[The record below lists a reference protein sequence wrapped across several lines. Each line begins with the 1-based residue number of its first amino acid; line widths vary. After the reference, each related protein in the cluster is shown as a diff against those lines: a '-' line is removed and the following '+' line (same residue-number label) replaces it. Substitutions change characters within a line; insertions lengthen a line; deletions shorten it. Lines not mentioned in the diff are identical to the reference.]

1 MYVAEMVHFLE
12 SLGSRTG
19 PMVDLEQGRDVIRV
33 VEAAKK
39 SSEEGKPQALNWT
52 SEVSEGPV
60 VAIIQARMG
69 SSRLP
74 GKSLAE
80 IEKRPM
86 LWHVIHRVKRA
97 QAGGSRGGG
106 DFDGSGGRRH

>member
-1 MYVAEMVHFLE
+1 MWRRWFTSWIRWGAEP
-12 SLGSRTG
+12 G
-19 PMVDLEQGRDVIRV
+19 PMVDLEQSRDVIRV

-39 SSEEGKPQALNWT
+39 SSEEGRPQTLNWT
-52 SEVSEGPV
+52 SEANEGPV

-80 IEKRPM
+80 IEN
-86 LWHVIHRVKRA
+86 
-97 QAGGSRGGG
+97 
-106 DFDGSGGRRH
+106 GRCCGT